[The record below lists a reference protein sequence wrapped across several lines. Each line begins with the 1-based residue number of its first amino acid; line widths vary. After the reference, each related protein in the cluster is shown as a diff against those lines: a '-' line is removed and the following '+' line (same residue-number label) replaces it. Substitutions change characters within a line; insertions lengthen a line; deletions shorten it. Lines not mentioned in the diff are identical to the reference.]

1 VLTFIK
7 KHRSQ
12 YLSVRVC
19 PTRVRSLPSE
29 RCANNSVV
37 LWAVYMK
44 TPIRQIKWLRY
55 KKTISKVG
63 NNHDCSKSW
72 QISSQDLV
80 RSFHAHKIHAVAVPR
95 FTSPAVQKP
104 VPIPTDL
111 SPSFLL
117 PTMSGLS
124 PVRRLRT
131 KTSDISDFFRG
142 SSSHHTQRQ
151 SPSSIDLLQQT
162 LPQQVNEQSSPPK
175 AKRSRIPFLGRSKKK
190 SNPPTSDN
198 HGVLE
203 TTTLPSAVKTLPSG
217 AVVSNDG

>member
-1 VLTFIK
+1 MMLIATNLGKSLFKIWLDRSTLIK
-7 KHRSQ
+7 
-12 YLSVRVC
+12 
-19 PTRVRSLPSE
+19 
-29 RCANNSVV
+29 
-37 LWAVYMK
+37 
-44 TPIRQIKWLRY
+44 
-55 KKTISKVG
+55 
-63 NNHDCSKSW
+63 
-72 QISSQDLV
+72 
-80 RSFHAHKIHAVAVPR
+80 FFAVAVPR

-111 SPSFLL
+111 NLSFFL

-142 SSSHHTQRQ
+142 GSSHHTQRQ

-175 AKRSRIPFLGRSKKK
+175 TKRSRIPFLGRSKKK
-190 SNPPTSDN
+190 SLPPTGDN

-203 TTTLPSAVKTLPSG
+203 TTALPSAATLPSG
-217 AVVSNDG
+217 AVVGNDG